1 MSTSRSAV
9 RRTEEPVRSP
19 TPEPARPST
28 QLVRRLGRLRV
39 PLSLGHRP
47 WATAYRLP
55 NGRTVW
61 CLRLR
66 KDGAVV
72 RTVVSTA
79 TLRQYAR
86 RSGLAGLLAQV
97 EAIAGPE
104 DPE

>member
-1 MSTSRSAV
+1 
-9 RRTEEPVRSP
+9 
-19 TPEPARPST
+19 
-28 QLVRRLGRLRV
+28 
-39 PLSLGHRP
+39 
-47 WATAYRLP
+47 LP

-66 KDGAVV
+66 KEGEVV